1 MFRQIR
7 RSNSPIIFYL
17 LLKLFRQRLT
27 AVLFEQL
34 YNEKF
39 INKEGKID
47 EFWNTGNDHHT
58 LRTAHMLIKTLHKPQ
73 TDHQFWQRNWKYC
86 SF

>member
-47 EFWNTGNDHHT
+47 EF
-58 LRTAHMLIKTLHKPQ
+58 
-73 TDHQFWQRNWKYC
+73 
-86 SF
+86 